1 MDYKEIKLN
10 VSNDSISEY
19 KVFEGRKLYS
29 EVCESENRKTLISK
43 RIYITKKQNYVYYQ
57 RTDVNW
63 NYWSDKEK
71 YNSSFDS
78 NCIKREVIFEVSPQL
93 EKFRTY
99 LKGEIIDKIIK
110 KEQNGEIVEYLDI

>member
-29 EVCESENRKTLISK
+29 EVCESENRKALISK

-71 YNSSFDS
+71 YNSSFDP